1 MSTKDPRNKG
11 RAVGQAIVLLFDKMS
26 IRDEAAVDIAV
37 AELDHLLPDPSMNMN
52 EVVQAIDSVQ
62 HLLEFILCVSSDYG
76 FELLS
81 SGILKLRPN
90 TAEEFHS
97 STLYKLLAQFSV
109 SLYLPYRRISDAPPE
124 LVANRRSVDLA
135 FSVLQAITLL
145 NASDTFA
152 EENVDVS
159 GTKVVAKNKEKQEKR
174 RKRSIHTG
182 RALSIDVK
190 AIIEYG
196 AQVPTSK
203 PQAAELAATV
213 IAEQMSVLR
222 DFFSIFRKEETIAFF
237 KTVYIP
243 LPPLAVTIPSQR
255 TDSATSAVSPIVPL
269 PSASQGA
276 FPLVQ
281 PMKAALYFDSAK
293 GFGEWR
299 ILISTRADRDLRQA
313 RRRDAKLFQIFVKK
327 IKELSNGQFSE
338 DNQKRLTGLDVE
350 IPIYEAKM
358 TSDTRLVYQVDCVP
372 EFESDVERQVLKIFG
387 IYTHAQ
393 LDRRFWDCMGRQL
406 ERKGMEYKKR
416 CTFRNPPVN
425 PGDNVFMPASW
436 PPPAETP
443 AYESAPAI
451 MDMRKEDYEELHSLL
466 VLEKFVTFSQ
476 ALLNSI
482 IADKDVAHVFQIT
495 PQEKKIIEHV
505 SSCYVLGRSGTGKT
519 TTMLFKM
526 LGIERAW
533 ETHRETMPKPRQLFV
548 TQSRVLA
555 EKVEEYFAKL
565 LESLASAGRS
575 PAELK
580 DLAER
585 QKHREEQGL
594 VDRDEEIYWRGDLP
608 TRYGAL
614 KGEHFPMFLTYDHIC
629 RLLESEFRHMEQD
642 LQKKEAVSRVIQD
655 ALELQEPGGRN
666 TPLSNDYMQQ
676 RRTSFVSYGTFL
688 EEYWSH
694 FPQALTKGLDPTL
707 VFGEF
712 MGVIK
717 GSELAL
723 DRPEGYLT
731 KEAYN
736 GLSYRTQGTFAN
748 QRENVY
754 KLFEAYVKRKKA
766 RGDYDAADRTH
777 SLVNSLRSNG
787 VPGDE
792 MDFIYVDEAQDNLLI
807 DALVLRTLCRNPHGM
822 FWAGDTAQTISVGS
836 AFRFNDLKAFLY
848 RVEEANAGANAEK
861 RTQPESFHLA
871 VNYRS
876 HAGIVD
882 CAHSVIELISQFWPH
897 AIDALAPEQG
907 LIHGLRPVFFSGW
920 DQNTVRYEQFLFGE
934 SGSHIEFGAEQCI
947 LVRDD
952 PARDKLR
959 SQVGDI
965 GLIMTLYE
973 SKGLEFNDV
982 LLYNFFEDS
991 AVDISQWR
999 VVLNALPQDQRAA
1012 HPAPRFDGARH
1023 SGVCRELKFL
1033 YVAITRAR
1041 KNLWIAD
1048 GSEKG
1053 EPMRIVWTHKDQI
1066 QTCTPGTD
1074 VPRLAMSSTAED
1086 WAKTAQTLFN
1096 NRRYMQA
1103 MHCYERA
1110 GRARE
1115 KAVAHA
1121 YYLREVA
1128 RTTPVRRGDT
1138 SAQAVA
1144 FIAAAEAFISS
1155 ARDAITEKKA
1165 YYRIAAQCYVE
1176 SSDDYRAAHAYSQ
1189 ATEYTLAAQHYRKA
1203 GKFEEAVYV
1212 IKQHKGKMQADVVES
1227 IMDVSRL
1234 YFLREKQIKKAMELF
1249 DNDDDALEYMDD
1261 YGLDMARAQFLEEVG
1276 RYTEAADVHVSEGST
1291 LDAIRVLSLDTGNE
1305 ASLKRTLECLLD
1317 GLWRNLSCGVPVNEE
1332 ALKPSATI
1340 GKLLRLAD
1348 SLTLTDASGEVSRDE
1363 ILMFKLIVRR
1373 DTQRLLELA
1382 VKLTS
1387 QGRHPAAFLCLDRV
1401 FTAPLNLQAAT
1412 LPEITSKL
1420 QTFHVYA
1427 CMLQKLWAVNNPCDE
1442 PDVRKV
1448 FAIERSTED
1457 LFLIPN
1463 VSLLASNRNDRLTPS
1478 ARETDQG
1485 LLVPRWELER
1495 LFKHVLKW
1503 RLLRRVNEEN
1513 DMLCSLRPL
1522 QPCLPYTV
1530 FRQCNRV
1537 DCPRSHVDAHHYNA
1551 ADYNS
1556 RVRVH
1561 IIQILIYQT
1570 LYAVE
1575 NLYEHARHQRH
1586 WLRQLYEAV
1595 YPPYYKLGS
1604 VHDLSPALI
1613 PEFKLGGQVIK
1624 VWVRDRLYALDP
1636 HRPPNA
1642 FLTNLIQAARLALKF
1657 DQDAAAEYLHRVP
1670 TIMIYR
1676 PPMLLRDNDK
1686 SYVVHYLLHSMQDSD
1701 EHALNKGVLF
1711 MNHILEKKVPIDIG
1725 VLCDFMDHLCGA
1737 LIISSRIRLTGTLHD
1752 VTLPKSWISRL
1763 SSTIE
1768 VLRTRDTQLVKI
1780 YKAQIIQLLEPIY
1793 TGQDI
1798 GRWEL
1803 GLMVWHIRLMRFIA
1817 HLLFESRELSTHGH
1831 RIWYMFFARIC
1842 RNLCLWGYNYCIFTV
1857 RNDILKAI
1865 ASVRKPGRTFSPLI
1879 EEYVNA
1885 KSWDHLARAVRHSVT
1900 DSSLDEM
1907 IQLHYGPKSGGKKS
1921 VFNVR
1926 RVVYNHLDDIPWLLK
1941 TDGSLSAPTT
1951 GLRAQVSS
1959 FVSVAIPM
1967 SSTQG
1972 PDEEEEPHAAEDV
1985 EEEAV
1990 EHPVN
1995 VEDVAQAIN
2004 ADYVTAAPT
2013 ALTVEEMAAA
2023 IIIAKAYQQHRALKH
2038 VNRKSS
2044 EETRRRI
2051 FASFSAQAAKMNW
2064 PHKYYRLLFLGP
2076 VPHLYIVVESM
2087 KNHLHEARS
2096 VAKKRFNV
2104 VAHLELE
2111 NMQSSLTQMNRSF
2124 KDAMQLHQSLG
2135 PTSDLH
2141 ETRDLDKLRAC
2152 ALEAETLMRS
2162 LPTAKTL
2169 DWEKDMKIALRG
2181 IVEVKKVPMKQPK
2194 PALNVEDLEDC

>member
-1 MSTKDPRNKG
+1 MFDLPSPTKPPSVG
-11 RAVGQAIVLLFDKMS
+11 RHSVIDAVPALFDKDVLKDEVAMEAMICSLECQLADHATDTLTQLSQLGPHVLQFVLSAVNNDLFCSLSTSILEGFPRTHQPFTSSLAANLLTQLPLFYLFLPSTAATEVPVTS
-26 IRDEAAVDIAV
+26 IRISRQQTETAIPVLEA
-37 AELDHLLPDPSMNMN
+37 LR
-52 EVVQAIDSVQ
+52 
-62 HLLEFILCVSSDYG
+62 
-76 FELLS
+76 
-81 SGILKLRPN
+81 KLRFDSE
-90 TAEEFHS
+90 AEEDVTAQEELSEFADFEFAVKRKGQKKRKQGKRGQRS
-97 STLYKLLAQFSV
+97 VPSVDTKAIASYGAEVPQTRAEAEVLCESILASQRDVLQTYLGYLRLPSV
-109 SLYLPYRRISDAPPE
+109 ALAAKIAFLPPPPE
-124 LVANRRSVDLA
+124 VD
-135 FSVLQAITLL
+135 S
-145 NASDTFA
+145 
-152 EENVDVS
+152 
-159 GTKVVAKNKEKQEKR
+159 
-174 RKRSIHTG
+174 
-182 RALSIDVK
+182 
-190 AIIEYG
+190 
-196 AQVPTSK
+196 
-203 PQAAELAATV
+203 
-213 IAEQMSVLR
+213 
-222 DFFSIFRKEETIAFF
+222 
-237 KTVYIP
+237 
-243 LPPLAVTIPSQR
+243 
-255 TDSATSAVSPIVPL
+255 SPIVL
-269 PSASQGA
+269 DGA
-276 FPLVQ
+276 ALETSFDHDDTDAPAAYPLVQ
-281 PMKAALYFDSAK
+281 PMKAALYFDSAE

-327 IKELSNGQFSE
+327 IKALSNGHFSD
-338 DNQKRLTGLDVE
+338 DNQKRLTGLDIE

-358 TSDTRLVYQVDCVP
+358 TGDTRLVYQVDCVP

-443 AYESAPAI
+443 AYEPAPAI
-451 MDMRKEDYEELHSLL
+451 MDMRKEYYEELHSLL

-482 IADKDVAHVFQIT
+482 IADKDVAHVFEIT
-495 PQEKKIIEHV
+495 PQEKKIIEHP

-575 PAELK
+575 PTELK
-580 DLAER
+580 DLADR

-642 LQKKEAVSRVIQD
+642 LQKKEAVSRVIHD

-666 TPLSNDYMQQ
+666 APLSNDYMQQ

-707 VFGEF
+707 VFSEF

-723 DRPEGYLT
+723 DRSEGYLT

-736 GLSYRTQGTFAN
+736 GLSHRTQGTFAN

-754 KLFEAYVKRKKA
+754 RLFEAYVKRKKA

-777 SLVNSLRSNG
+777 SLVNSLRSHG

-848 RVEEANAGANAEK
+848 RVEETNAGANVEK

-952 PARDKLR
+952 AARDKLR

-991 AVDISQWR
+991 TADLSQWR
-999 VVLNALPQDQRAA
+999 VVLNALPKDRRAD
-1012 HPAPRFDGARH
+1012 HPAPRFDEARH

-1066 QTCTPGTD
+1066 QNCTPGTD

-1128 RTTPVRRGDT
+1128 RTTPVSRGDT
-1138 SAQAVA
+1138 SAQAVS
-1144 FIAAAEAFISS
+1144 FITAAEAFISS

-1176 SSDDYRAAHAYSQ
+1176 SGEDYRAAHAYSQ
-1189 ATEYTLAAQHYRKA
+1189 ATEYTLAAQHFRKA
-1203 GKFEEAVYV
+1203 GKFEEAVDTV
-1212 IKQHKGKMQADVVES
+1212 
-1227 IMDVSRL
+1227 L
-1234 YFLREKQIKKAMELF
+1234 PPEKQIKKAMELF
-1249 DNDDDALEYMDD
+1249 DDDDEALEYMDD
-1261 YGLDMARAQFLEEVG
+1261 YGN
-1276 RYTEAADVHVSEGST
+1276 T

-1305 ASLKRTLECLLD
+1305 ASLKRALECLLD

-1340 GKLLRLAD
+1340 SKLLRLAD
-1348 SLTLTDASGEVSRDE
+1348 SLKLTDASDEVPRDE
-1363 ILMFKLIVRR
+1363 ILMFKLIAGR
-1373 DTQRLLELA
+1373 DTRQLLELA
-1382 VKLTS
+1382 EKLTS
-1387 QGRHPAAFLCLDRV
+1387 HGPGRYPAAFLCLDRV
-1401 FTAPLNLQAAT
+1401 FSAPLKLQTAT
-1412 LPEITSKL
+1412 LPEIASKL
-1420 QTFHVYA
+1420 RTFHLYA
-1427 CMLQKLWAVNNPCDE
+1427 RMLQKFWAVNNPCDE
-1442 PDVRKV
+1442 PSVRKV

-1457 LFLIPN
+1457 LFLLPN
-1463 VSLLASNRNDRLTPS
+1463 VSLLASHRNDRLTPS

-1495 LFKHVLKW
+1495 LFKYVLKG
-1503 RLLRRVNEEN
+1503 RLLKRVNEEN
-1513 DMLCSLRPL
+1513 DMLYGLRPL
-1522 QPCLPYTV
+1522 QPCLSYTV

-1537 DCPRSHVDAHHYNA
+1537 DCPRSHIDAQHYNT
-1551 ADYNS
+1551 ADYNT

-1561 IIQILIYQT
+1561 ILQILIYQT
-1570 LYAVE
+1570 LYVVE
-1575 NLYEHARHQRH
+1575 TPYERARHQRQ
-1586 WLRQLYEAV
+1586 WLRQLYEAI

-1624 VWVRDRLYALDP
+1624 VWVRDRLYASDP
-1636 HRPPNA
+1636 HRPSNA
-1642 FLTNLIQAARLALKF
+1642 FLTNLIQASRLALKF
-1657 DQDAAAEYLHRVP
+1657 DHDAAAEYLHRLP
-1670 TIMIYR
+1670 TVMNYR

-1686 SYVVHYLLHSMQDSD
+1686 LYVVHYLLHSMQDSD
-1701 EHALNKGVLF
+1701 QHALNKGVLF
-1711 MNHILEKKVPIDIG
+1711 MNHVLEKKVPIDIG

-1737 LIISSRIRLTGTLHD
+1737 LILASRIRATGILHD

-1768 VLRTRDTQLVKI
+1768 VLRTRDTQLVRI

-1793 TGQDI
+1793 TCQDI
-1798 GRWEL
+1798 G
-1803 GLMVWHIRLMRFIA
+1803 
-1817 HLLFESRELSTHGH
+1817 HLLFEGRELSSHGQ
-1831 RIWYMFFARIC
+1831 RNRDMFFARM
-1842 RNLCLWGYNYCIFTV
+1842 NLCLWGYNYRLFAV
-1857 RNDILKAI
+1857 RNDILRAI
-1865 ASVRKPGRTFSPLI
+1865 SSVRKPNRMFSPLI
-1879 EEYVNA
+1879 EGYVNA
-1885 KSWDHLARAVRHSVT
+1885 KTWDHLARVVRHSVT
-1900 DSSLDEM
+1900 QSSLDEM
-1907 IQLHYGPKSGGKKS
+1907 IQLHFGPKSGDKRS
-1921 VFNVR
+1921 LFNVR
-1926 RVVYNHLDDIPWLLK
+1926 RVVYNRLEDIPWLLK
-1941 TDGSLSAPTT
+1941 TDGSLSAPT
-1951 GLRAQVSS
+1951 GLRAEAPA
-1959 FVSVAIPM
+1959 FVPASAPPNA
-1967 SSTQG
+1967 TQ
-1972 PDEEEEPHAAEDV
+1972 PEEEE
-1985 EEEAV
+1985 EEESHTVEDGEEEVV
-1990 EHPVN
+1990 EHPVD
-1995 VEDVAQAIN
+1995 VEDVAQVIN
-2004 ADYVTAAPT
+2004 ADYAPVAPT
-2013 ALTVEEMAAA
+2013 APTPQEIAAA
-2023 IIIAKAYQQHRALKH
+2023 TTIAEAYQQYRALKS

-2051 FASFSAQAAKMNW
+2051 FASFTAQAAKMDW
-2064 PHKYYRLLFLGP
+2064 PHQYYRMLFLGP

-2087 KNHLHEARS
+2087 KNHLHDARS

-2124 KDAMQLHQSLG
+2124 KDAMKLHQSLG

-2141 ETRDLDKLRAC
+2141 ETRDLNKLKAY

-2194 PALNVEDLEDC
+2194 PELNVEDLEDY